1 MKNLECLKDM
11 SDSVAGPTFYNL
23 SEAYQI
29 YSRKHK
35 MSYMI
40 HQIEIGKIHIDSTI
54 TVEFTP
60 MDENVKYGLLLDHE
74 RIPIPKKY
82 EHAAIVSL
90 KDNVFERE
98 VTKMPDIAA

>member
-1 MKNLECLKDM
+1 
-11 SDSVAGPTFYNL
+11 
-23 SEAYQI
+23 
-29 YSRKHK
+29 

-60 MDENVKYGLLLDHE
+60 MDENVIYGLLLDHE

-90 KDNVFERE
+90 KDNVFERK
-98 VTKMPDIAA
+98 VTKMLGEGLVDPAFFRSRFNSIRFCFKIINLI